1 MASGAFTYFSAIDS
15 AGVRH
20 LFRLRNHVRL
30 LGKLSRCTYQSL
42 KEFFRT
48 TLKRP
53 EGVPDASAAPVQNM
67 GTLPTRVRNFAITL
81 SDPDQGFIRPRIELY
96 DALIKSYADEHF

>member
-1 MASGAFTYFSAIDS
+1 
-15 AGVRH
+15 
-20 LFRLRNHVRL
+20 
-30 LGKLSRCTYQSL
+30 
-42 KEFFRT
+42 
-48 TLKRP
+48 
-53 EGVPDASAAPVQNM
+53 VPDASAAPVQNM